1 MSVLRRWRITVRIMA
16 MVGVSL
22 VLFAIMLGTAVNG
35 FAQQRA
41 ATGRVASGLSLVRL
55 AMETKFRTA
64 DLSAWQ
70 TGYAWDFTRG
80 VPNAAMDNVGR
91 RKQFVDSAAALRDA
105 YVDLANSDL
114 TAQDRQ
120 ALAAA
125 AEQFEKFMAI
135 DGRVVAGYRAGTPAM
150 VAKSNELASKESL
163 EAFAAAKDSTEKL
176 ADLIGDRGQAISQ
189 AAARNADRQRNVAW
203 AVGILGLLVGMV
215 SAVVIVRSIAAP
227 MHALRVRLV
236 DIADGEGDL
245 TARLVEAGRDELAV
259 VAAAFNRFAARLA
272 DAMRAV
278 DERAN
283 RIAAKSENLISV
295 SVVLAGS
302 ARESA
307 EAAGGAGE
315 SAADVSRNV
324 QAMATGTEQMG
335 ASINE
340 IAKSSSEAVR
350 VTAEAVEL
358 SLRVGGAVEKLR
370 VAGEQISEFA
380 KVISGIAEQTNLLA
394 LNATIESAR
403 AGELGKGFAVVAGEV
418 KELAQ
423 ETARATEDIS
433 ARIAAIQDG
442 TSEAVGAIQQ
452 VTEVI
457 NRVNDLQAVIASA
470 VDEQTATTAE
480 IGRSITE
487 AAAVSG
493 RIAEDV
499 GAVAGSAQTTS
510 GRIADISTAA
520 DELAVVSGDLRAVVG
535 RFRY

>member
-1 MSVLRRWRITVRIMA
+1 MA